1 MNKVKQLVKL
11 LRHKPLKASR
21 VEYLCEDANDEFI
34 LFAESD
40 TTGRIMIPTD
50 LALEWIQA
58 FEFGLI
64 DLNERSRLMRK
75 KVARTSRWASFQH
88 GFETHLAAI
97 VRAWS
102 EKYPSTRSSK
112 KSK

>member
-11 LRHKPLKASR
+11 LRQQPLKASR
-21 VEYLCEDANDEFI
+21 VEYRCEEANDDFI

-50 LALEWIQA
+50 LALEWIHA
-58 FEFGLI
+58 YEFGLI
-64 DLNERSRLMRK
+64 ELKEQSRSMRK
-75 KVARTSRWASFQH
+75 KVAKTSRWAPFQH

-102 EKYPSTRSSK
+102 EKYPRTRSHK

>member
-1 MNKVKQLVKL
+1 MNKVKQLVTL

-21 VEYLCEDANDEFI
+21 VEYLCEEANDDFI

-40 TTGRIMIPTD
+40 TTGKIMIPLD
-50 LALEWIQA
+50 LALEWIHA
-58 FEFGLI
+58 HEFGLI
-64 DLNERSRLMRK
+64 DLKERSRLMRK
-75 KVARTSRWASFQH
+75 KVAKTSRWAPSQH
-88 GFETHLAAI
+88 GFEPHLTAI

-102 EKYPSTRSSK
+102 DKYPSTRGVK